1 MYAKSPFRKE
11 KIQKRISEVLPKT
24 LNLMAFAF
32 PDGNECENSEESEDD
47 AQPQI
52 LNIDKLSSQGTTL
65 NFDGNAKN
73 SSNKDLLS
81 VGSLS
86 QQRFEEPN
94 SAMLRTQ
101 IK

>member
-11 KIQKRISEVLPKT
+11 KIQKRISEILPKT

-32 PDGNECENSEESEDD
+32 PDGNECENSSQSEDE
-47 AQPQI
+47 AEPQI

-65 NFDGNAKN
+65 NLGDNRNN

-81 VGSLS
+81 VGSS
-86 QQRFEEPN
+86 YQQRFEEPN